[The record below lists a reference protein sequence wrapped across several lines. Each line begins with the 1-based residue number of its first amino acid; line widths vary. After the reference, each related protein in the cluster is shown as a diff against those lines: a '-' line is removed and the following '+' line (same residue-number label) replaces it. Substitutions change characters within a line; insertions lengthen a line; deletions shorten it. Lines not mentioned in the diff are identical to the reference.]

1 MSGNIDIWGADD
13 ADDAVA
19 PAPDF
24 AGGHADDPEDELL
37 APVIH
42 DDGADDVEEDTE
54 DDGGISDAEGI
65 VRVWVEDSRL
75 VRVRVAPTWYTKL
88 ERRRGATLGKVLTV
102 VLQMAHVGVAA
113 PGAATQPPELE
124 LTPEFKR
131 SLPELSE
138 ASLARMQELQEQLQD
153 RFEAAK
159 RERAASRTAPSVAT
173 VGRAPGVA
181 VRLDARGN
189 ATAVE
194 FDETWLDTAQAGQIG
209 NAVMRAA
216 KDAYARYR
224 PPADDDELTSVM
236 AREYEY
242 MRQVMYTIMT
252 PKERR

>member
-1 MSGNIDIWGADD
+1 MDIWGTGDE
-13 ADDAVA
+13 DDAVA

-24 AGGHADDPEDELL
+24 VGRDDDEAEDDLL
-37 APVIH
+37 APVLH
-42 DDGADDVEEDTE
+42 GDGEDYVEEETE

-75 VRVRVAPTWYTKL
+75 AKVRVSPTWYTKL

-113 PGAATQPPELE
+113 PGTATQPPELE

-131 SLPELSE
+131 TLPELSE
-138 ASLARMQELQEQLQD
+138 ASLTRMAELHAELEE
-153 RFEAAK
+153 RFAAAK
-159 RERAASRTAPSVAT
+159 RERAARGPAPAGET
-173 VGRAPGVA
+173 VGRVKGVT

-189 ATAVE
+189 ATAVD

-209 NAVMRAA
+209 NAVLRAA

-224 PPADDDELTSVM
+224 PPNDDDVLTPVM

-242 MRQVMYTIMT
+242 MRQVMYAIMT

>member
-1 MSGNIDIWGADD
+1 MDIWGTGDE
-13 ADDAVA
+13 DDAVA

-24 AGGHADDPEDELL
+24 AGRDDDEAEDDLL
-37 APVIH
+37 APVLH
-42 DDGADDVEEDTE
+42 GDGEHYVEEGAE

-65 VRVWVEDSRL
+65 VRVWVEDSRVVK
-75 VRVRVAPTWYTKL
+75 VRVSPTWYTKL

-113 PGAATQPPELE
+113 PGTATQPPELE

-138 ASLARMQELQEQLQD
+138 ASLTRMAEIHAALGE
-153 RFEAAK
+153 RFAAAK
-159 RERAASRTAPSVAT
+159 RDRAARGPVRAAET
-173 VGRAPGVA
+173 VGRVQGVT

-189 ATAVE
+189 ATAVD
-194 FDETWLDTAQAGQIG
+194 FDESWLDTAQAGQIS
-209 NAVMRAA
+209 NAVLRAA
-216 KDAYARYR
+216 KNAYARYR
-224 PPADDDELTSVM
+224 PPNDDDDLTPVM